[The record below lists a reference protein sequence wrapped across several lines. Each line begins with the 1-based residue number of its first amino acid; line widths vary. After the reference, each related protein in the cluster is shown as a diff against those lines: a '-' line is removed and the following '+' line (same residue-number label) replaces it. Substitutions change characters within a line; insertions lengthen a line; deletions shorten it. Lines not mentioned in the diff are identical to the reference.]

1 MKKNIVITLLG
12 VFLAGCVFYALRGNF
27 FDNKDV
33 IYLNANDE
41 KAYLELEKLRTALK
55 KERRRVVLSEAG
67 DFKSGEINLYASSKG
82 KELPK
87 VLDLGAINF
96 LWIERLSDMWALEKL
111 KDFDVVVVQSHP
123 LFSHL
128 KAVNVRTAY
137 IPAPVEIAKPDTPFK
152 ATGKVAYWG
161 DADGFSLALYLA
173 GKNDFSVDI
182 YGKGFE
188 KLWPKDEI
196 KGGSEDLTDF
206 RAYDFVL
213 VDQSEEDIRDEI
225 VNQKVRQILEGGGVP
240 LVRYNAGV
248 EKILGDGEL
257 MYMSDEDFAGKFN
270 KFITSVEALEQ
281 QRKSLFSALQ
291 QFDSR
296 SAALKFIELFEI
308 MQRKRI

>member
-1 MKKNIVITLLG
+1 MKKTIIITLLG
-12 VFLAGCVFYALRGNF
+12 LFLAGYVFYAFRGHF
-27 FDNKDV
+27 FDDKDV

-41 KAYLELEKLRTALK
+41 KAYLELQKLKTALK
-55 KERRRVVLSEAG
+55 KEGRSVVLSEAG

-82 KELPK
+82 DELPK

-111 KDFDVVVVQSHP
+111 KDFDVVVVKNYP

-152 ATGKVAYWG
+152 ATGKAAYWG

-206 RAYDFVL
+206 WAYDFVL
-213 VDQSEEDIRDEI
+213 VDQSEEDIFDEV

-240 LVRYNAGV
+240 LVRYNAGL
-248 EKILGDGEL
+248 EKILGNGEL
-257 MYMSDEDFAGKFN
+257 MYMSDEDFANLYKKILSSPEEVENRRKILAQASQNFN
-270 KFITSVEALEQ
+270 NV
-281 QRKSLFSALQ
+281 
-291 QFDSR
+291 
-296 SAALKFIELFEI
+296 SAAKKFIELFDI
-308 MQRKRI
+308 MTRKKI

>member
-1 MKKNIVITLLG
+1 IL
-12 VFLAGCVFYALRGNF
+12 YAFGGHF
-27 FDNKDV
+27 FDDKDV

-41 KAYLELEKLRTALK
+41 KAYLELQKLKTALK
-55 KERRRVVLSEAG
+55 KEGRSVVLSEAG

-82 KELPK
+82 DELPK

-111 KDFDVVVVQSHP
+111 KDFDVVVVKNYP

-152 ATGKVAYWG
+152 ATGKAAYWG

-206 RAYDFVL
+206 WAYDFVL
-213 VDQSEEDIRDEI
+213 VDQSEEDIFDEV

-240 LVRYNAGV
+240 LVRYNAGL
-248 EKILGDGEL
+248 EKILGNGEL
-257 MYMSDEDFAGKFN
+257 MYMSDEDFANLYKKILSSPEEVENRRKILAQASQNFN
-270 KFITSVEALEQ
+270 NV
-281 QRKSLFSALQ
+281 
-291 QFDSR
+291 
-296 SAALKFIELFEI
+296 SAAKKFIELFDI
-308 MQRKRI
+308 MTRKKI

>member
-1 MKKNIVITLLG
+1 MKKNIIITLLG
-12 VFLAGCVFYALRGNF
+12 VFLAGCVFYALRGHF
-27 FDNKDV
+27 WGNKDV

-41 KAYLELEKLRTALK
+41 QAYLELKKLKTALK
-55 KERRRVVLSEAG
+55 KEGKRVILSEAG
-67 DFKSGEINLYASSKG
+67 DFKSGEINLYASLEG
-82 KELPK
+82 EELPK

-96 LWIERLSDMWALEKL
+96 LWIERLSDMWALDSF
-111 KDFDVVVVQSHP
+111 KDFDVVVVKNYP

-137 IPAPVEIAKPDTPFK
+137 IPASVDAAKLNTRFK
-152 ATGKVAYWG
+152 ATGKAAYWG

-206 RAYDFVL
+206 WAYDFVL
-213 VDQSEEDIRDEI
+213 VDQSEEDIRDEV

-240 LVRYNAGV
+240 LVRYNAGL
-248 EKILGDGEL
+248 EKILGNGEL
-257 MYMSDEDFAGKFN
+257 MYMSDEDFAVKFN

-296 SAALKFIELFEI
+296 SAALKFIELFDI